1 MIYVLSKAEEIVDIL
16 EPDKSRAYWNDTHV
30 QDLKEGIETFDFD
43 ADVDIPTNST
53 IVLKTPTNDL
63 IPFIVQKVK
72 KVSSA
77 TKKFTYY
84 CDAEF
89 LELRYSKILEPEERT
104 GQTPLSALSFGLQG
118 TRWEVGNVEEADIQ
132 TVKIDEYMNTL
143 KYLRTIATSFDLE
156 LRFRVEFANN
166 RIARRY
172 VDFKKRVG
180 LDAGKEIVFGKD
192 LESIERVED
201 SNAVVTALYGIGP
214 ADSEGNYMGIE
225 SVNSGK
231 KYVEDLAALQRW
243 GKNGEHRF
251 DIYIPSVADEEMTP
265 EKLFI
270 LTKKELNRR
279 IAASVQYQVDAEDL
293 YDVIGKRHEAVFLGD
308 TVRIKDEGFEPALYL
323 EARVLKIERS
333 YTNPSSNKFTLGEY
347 REINPKTYDY
357 IRDIQKV
364 LNGNKNKWNSVTDL
378 KDGLDGQSI
387 KISEINHDIDGLNIT
402 VGEIIDTTDNQS
414 VKMSQI
420 EVDVNGISTNV
431 SDMQIQINGNET
443 LLTEH
448 SSAID
453 QNARNI
459 ELSVKE
465 TDFNGETIASKLN
478 IDAYSI
484 ELDTAMINLL
494 GITNV
499 ANTLNIG
506 ESYDDSTYKEINFR
520 GPYGGARMMSPDM
533 DIMQIYGRNNMRV
546 MGKNNV
552 EVRHADGY
560 GYALDFDVYA
570 DTTFHGNVSG
580 LETYYTGSQNGQDLS
595 FAVTSTGYLQ
605 IYIGGAYRGAIDIPN
620 FS

>member
-72 KVSSA
+72 KVSSS

-251 DIYIPSVADEEMTP
+251 DIYTPSVADEEMTP
-265 EKLFI
+265 QKLYI

-364 LNGNKNKWNSVTDL
+364 LNGNKNKWNTVDDL

-402 VGEIIDTTDNQS
+402 VGEIKDTNTSQS
-414 VKMSQI
+414 TKISQI
-420 EVDVNGISTNV
+420 EIDVDGISTNV

-595 FAVTSTGYLQ
+595 FAVTSTGSLQ
-605 IYIGGAYRGAIDIPN
+605 IFINGAYRGYIPISN